1 MGRVIRNDIASLSS
15 VSSKLTESNYNEYQ
29 KTLIDAKHEADFLF
43 ATDVI
48 EVKKE
53 FPFTSGIYINTL
65 ARAQRIT
72 IPDKAEYLG
81 DDFRKLLFKSL
92 EEVVE
97 VGYKFKIDNED
108 WLCYNTDNIGAITK
122 SAYVRR
128 CNATLKWKNKYG
140 AIVSEPAFVGYFKF
154 AQTTN
159 TIEFDKQMRLGGN
172 LRLAVLQA
180 NEKTDDIVKD
190 MRFIFDNLAFRVTNV
205 TRLTHKGLVEV
216 SLEEHLINKITD
228 SATLE
233 VADYNAPTK
242 FDIIVESGHD
252 SIYIGEVD
260 TVSYKVLYDG
270 VEVSEDCIIE
280 SSDDLIVSV
289 NNNIITG
296 VSVGSAIVTV
306 YLVNNE
312 NIKTQINVSVK
323 EVVADAFISGQ
334 DIVRF
339 GGSYQYFIENN
350 TDSDYEF
357 SISSSDV
364 YIEKVDELSC
374 VIKAPNKVINFVITA
389 TGDTEILTKNIS
401 VRSMWL

>member
-128 CNATLKWKNKYG
+128 CNATLKWKNRYG
-140 AIVSEPAFVGYFKF
+140 TIVSEPAFVGYFKF

-216 SLEEHLINKITD
+216 SLEEHLVNKITD

-242 FDIIVESGHD
+242 FDIIIESGHD

-280 SSDDLIVSV
+280 SSDDLVVSV

-312 NIKTQINVSVK
+312 NIKTQINVAVK

-350 TDSDYEF
+350 TDPDYEF
-357 SISSSDV
+357 SVSSSDV

-374 VIKAPNKVINFVITA
+374 VIKAPNKTINFVITA
-389 TGDTEILTKNIS
+389 TGDTETLIKNVS

>member
-1 MGRVIRNDIASLSS
+1 MGRVIRNDTASLSS

-53 FPFTSGIYINTL
+53 FPFTSGVYINTL

-140 AIVSEPAFVGYFKF
+140 TIVSEPAFVGYFKF

-242 FDIIVESGHD
+242 FDIIIESGHD

-357 SISSSDV
+357 SVSSSDV

-374 VIKAPNKVINFVITA
+374 VIKAPNKTINFVITA
-389 TGDTEILTKNIS
+389 TGDTETLIKNVS

>member
-29 KTLIDAKHEADFLF
+29 KTLIDAKHETDFLF

-53 FPFTSGIYINTL
+53 FPFTSGTYINTL

-92 EEVVE
+92 SEVVE
-97 VGYKFKIDNED
+97 VGYKFKIDNEY
-108 WLCYNTDNIGAITK
+108 WLCYNTDNIGAVTK
-122 SAYVRR
+122 SAYIRR

-140 AIVSEPAFVGYFKF
+140 TIISEPAFVGYFKF

-159 TIEFDKQMRLGGN
+159 TVEFDKQMRLGGN

-180 NEKTDDIVKD
+180 NERTDDIVKD
-190 MRFIFDNLAFRVTNV
+190 MRFMFDNLAFRVTSV

-228 SATLE
+228 SISLE
-233 VADYNAPTK
+233 IADYNATTK

-252 SIYIGEVD
+252 SIYVGEVD
-260 TVSYKVLYDG
+260 TISYKVLYDG
-270 VEVSEDCIIE
+270 VEVSEDCVVE

-289 NNNIITG
+289 NGNTITG
-296 VSVGSAIVTV
+296 VSIGTAVITV
-306 YLVNNE
+306 YLSNSE
-312 NIKTQINVSVK
+312 DIKTQFNVSV
-323 EVVADAFISGQ
+323 EDVVADPFISGQ

-357 SISSSDV
+357 SASSDDV
-364 YIEKVDELSC
+364 YIAKVDALSC
-374 VIKAPNKVINFVITA
+374 VIKAPNKTIGFTITA
-389 TGDTEILTKNIS
+389 TGDTETITKDIE